1 MTTAT
6 ETRITRREPLLGQLD
21 LRCIREA
28 AARIVV
34 LRQAAPYLPRGLTCA
49 ELQLI
54 AACDAMVALVTG
66 ELGEDANGDSVGDLV
81 VRQVAGRPLCHQP
94 KLRPSEDDGARSI

>member
-6 ETRITRREPLLGQLD
+6 ETRIPRREPILGQLD

-28 AARIVV
+28 AARILH
-34 LRQAAPYLPRGLTCA
+34 LRHAAPYLPRGLSCA

-54 AACDAMVALVTG
+54 AACDAIVALVQG
-66 ELGEDANGDSVGDLV
+66 EYGEDGNGDTVGDLTLREV
-81 VRQVAGRPLCHQP
+81 PGLPICHQP
-94 KLRPSEDDGARSI
+94 KLRPNEDAA